1 MVPGIHRSW
10 SAVLL
15 ALGLV
20 VLIGLTAVNAAGA
33 EMPEHAND
41 PLATLHAVE
50 LGWIERIQSLTGLAG
65 VMRVVSDLGP
75 GRYMILVLA
84 GVLFCANP
92 RLAFRMTLLMFLALW
107 LREVLAQWLQSPR
120 PYWFGPPITTW
131 GKVAANRHTFGL
143 PSGHA
148 MVGAAIWIFAAAEC
162 RRRWAWGVAIGVIAA
177 IAFSRLYLGVHFVS
191 DVVLG
196 VSLGL
201 ATTWIWRRGE
211 PALADYWLAAPPWKR
226 WGLGLGTGLGMAMI
240 GAASCLYLGQSV
252 PATGWE
258 GYVRS
263 ALNPE
268 TTVAQGGA
276 VTGILVG
283 VAMLGKWSMPRG
295 PWWARVIRLGIA
307 GAVLRWGIEPAG
319 DHLLDSLE
327 GGTFGPGRFSLV
339 FVVAA
344 AKAWSVWWF
353 FPWLYLRLGH
363 AEARGW
369 HAAAGGGERDG
380 GRTTRD

>member
-20 VLIGLTAVNAAGA
+20 VLIGLTAVDAAGA
-33 EMPEHAND
+33 EKPAHAND

-148 MVGAAIWIFAAAEC
+148 M
-162 RRRWAWGVAIGVIAA
+162 
-177 IAFSRLYLGVHFVS
+177 
-191 DVVLG
+191 
-196 VSLGL
+196 
-201 ATTWIWRRGE
+201 
-211 PALADYWLAAPPWKR
+211 
-226 WGLGLGTGLGMAMI
+226 I
-240 GAASCLYLGQSV
+240 GAASCLYLGRSV

-319 DHLLDSLE
+319 DRLLDSLE